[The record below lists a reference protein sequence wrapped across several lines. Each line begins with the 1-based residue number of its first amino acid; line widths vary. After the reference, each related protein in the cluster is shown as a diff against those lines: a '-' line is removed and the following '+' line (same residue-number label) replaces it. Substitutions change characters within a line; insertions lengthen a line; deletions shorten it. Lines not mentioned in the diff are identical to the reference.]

1 MTSMGAQFWH
11 PLGDQLAVQKVM
23 KITQSKHLLKP
34 QAAPSQ
40 SYEVVRQ
47 PATLHVLRPFVL
59 ITR

>member
-34 QAAPSQ
+34 QAAP
-40 SYEVVRQ
+40 
-47 PATLHVLRPFVL
+47 PNP
-59 ITR
+59 TR